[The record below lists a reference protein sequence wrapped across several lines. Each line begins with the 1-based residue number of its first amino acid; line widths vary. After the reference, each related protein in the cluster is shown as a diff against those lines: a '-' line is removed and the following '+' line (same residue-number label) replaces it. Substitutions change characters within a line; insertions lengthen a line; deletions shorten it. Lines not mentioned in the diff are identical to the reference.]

1 MDSAFSLLYSSR
13 VSLSFLYSSSRAFT
27 SSECSPRRPAAL
39 SMAVL
44 SAIAVV
50 MVTAA
55 TATQPLSD
63 IDIASTPPTAVFAAS
78 PMPLMADIISLEL
91 SMTLFILSAPR
102 ESSRAAK
109 IPNRVSLLSIIN
121 STVPT
126 TSSENSL
133 SPPLSIQFLAFSS
146 PSSSRGFISS
156 MVSTR
161 ASFIS
166 STLSLRTVSPSCAKS
181 SRGCA
186 ISTRAFPQE
195 ALSLLREPSM
205 VVSASF
211 AVVPV
216 IPRFVCITW
225 IASITLSKGISL
237 TFFAVATI

>member
-1 MDSAFSLLYSSR
+1 
-13 VSLSFLYSSSRAFT
+13 
-27 SSECSPRRPAAL
+27 
-39 SMAVL
+39 
-44 SAIAVV
+44 
-50 MVTAA
+50 
-55 TATQPLSD
+55 
-63 IDIASTPPTAVFAAS
+63 
-78 PMPLMADIISLEL
+78 MADVTSFSPLTAL
-91 SMTLFILSAPR
+91 LILSAPR
-102 ESSRAAK
+102 ASSSAAK
-109 IPNRVSLLSIIN
+109 MPSSVSLLLMIN

-126 TSSENSL
+126 MFSESSF
-133 SPPLSIQFLAFSS
+133 SPPLSIQSLTFSS
-146 PSSSRGFISS
+146 VSSSRGFISS

-186 ISTRAFPQE
+186 ISTRAFSHE
-195 ALSLLREPSM
+195 AFSLLREPSM